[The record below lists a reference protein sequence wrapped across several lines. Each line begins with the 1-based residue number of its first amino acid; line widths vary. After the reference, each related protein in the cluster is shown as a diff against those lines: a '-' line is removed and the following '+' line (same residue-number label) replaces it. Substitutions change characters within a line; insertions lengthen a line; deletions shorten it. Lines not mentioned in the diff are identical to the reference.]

1 MQTVWRWAVLP
12 LFTLTLL
19 GCATARIAEQR
30 IVRGQ
35 VTDEMGRPVVG
46 TPVLLVARTLRFNIP
61 YYRDL
66 GQQELKTKTDEEGRY
81 RFAFTPEELGN
92 NFFLFFYGNEGFDAV
107 RYQQP
112 EPLDITKQLR
122 ARREVIIDQV
132 LKTHP
137 QWEQVERFLQVYG
150 PESDRGRVLRQMG
163 LPEKREGGAG
173 SERDVETW
181 WYYSKGL
188 NYRFVKGVLES
199 TFQFEPI
206 KPSR

>member
-1 MQTVWRWAVLP
+1 MRTAWRWAVLT
-12 LFTLTLL
+12 LFALALF

-35 VTDEMGRPVVG
+35 VADEMGRPVAG
-46 TPVLLVARTLRFNIP
+46 TPVLLVARNLGFGVP

-66 GQQELKTKTDEEGRY
+66 GQQELKTRTDEEGRY
-81 RFAFTPEELGN
+81 RLTFTPEDLGN
-92 NFFLFFYGNEGFDAV
+92 NFFLFFYGDQGFDAV
-107 RYQQP
+107 RYQKP
-112 EPLDITKQLR
+112 EPLDITKPLR
-122 ARREVIIDQV
+122 SKREVVIDQT
-132 LKTHP
+132 LQTHS
-137 QWEQVERFLQVYG
+137 QWEQVEKLMQVYG

-163 LPEKREGGAG
+163 LPEKREVGRGG
-173 SERDVETW
+173 ERDIETW

-188 NYRFVKGVLES
+188 NYRFVKSVLES